1 MSMSE
6 IDEAFIERMIEAGE
20 FAPGAR
26 GMNPFDALVQWGEVN
41 AVERVRIV
49 FRDRPDF
56 VGTWEVVPRA
66 ADMNLHIAVGTEL
79 RVVVLSVPH
88 GGQVFRAGG
97 VPVNIHPDVVHVECA
112 DGHRPC

>member
-26 GMNPFDALVQWGEVN
+26 GMNPFDALVQWGEVS
-41 AVERVRIV
+41 AVERVRVV

-56 VGTWEVVPRA
+56 VGTWEVVPQ
-66 ADMNLHIAVGTEL
+66 ADDVNLHIAVGTEL
-79 RVVVLSVPH
+79 RVIVLSVPH
-88 GGQVFRAGG
+88 DGQVFRAGG
-97 VPVNIHPDVVHVECA
+97 VPVNIHPDVVRVECA
-112 DGHRPC
+112 D